1 MLRRRRGERHEFQ
14 AGRRFPGAAF
24 AAGRSRKRLA
34 LVLAWSGLSLLL
46 AAGQAWAQRAS
57 PFGVTQPEPSLPAFL
72 NDNPFFVWLY
82 FQTAQFNREINQLVV
97 AAKQNGTL
105 GWGLVTA
112 SFIYGVFHAA
122 GPGHGKAVISSYLF
136 ANEEA
141 VKRGILLSGAFALAQ
156 AVSAVVIVTVLA
168 GLLNAT
174 SATMDNT
181 TLALERLS
189 NAMVMAVGAW
199 LLWRK
204 GRALWG
210 LIADRYGLPG
220 ASVHTHDENCGHL
233 ALPTD
238 TPLARRNN
246 IRAILLAGLRP
257 CTGALV
263 VLVLTWKLGIYG
275 VGVVSTFVMGLGTA
289 FTIAIIATVAV
300 TAKSLAVRMAAPQS
314 FGAAVAVRTLE
325 ASLALLVFALG
336 LALLLLSTLITMPGF

>member
-1 MLRRRRGERHEFQ
+1 MSFSARQ
-14 AGRRFPGAAF
+14 GRWTACLVAA
-24 AAGRSRKRLA
+24 LA
-34 LVLAWSGLSLLL
+34 VLVLG
-46 AAGQAWAQRAS
+46 AGHALAQRAS
-57 PFGVTQPEPSLPAFL
+57 PFGVTQPEPNLPGFL
-72 NDNPFFVWLY
+72 NSNPFFVWLY
-82 FQTAQFNREINQLVV
+82 LQTAQFNRQINQLVV
-97 AAKQNGTL
+97 AAKQNGSL
-105 GWGLVTA
+105 GWGLISA

-156 AVSAVVIVTVLA
+156 AISAVVIVTILA

-174 SATMDNT
+174 SASMDNT

-189 NAMVMAVGAW
+189 NAMIMAVGAW

-210 LIADRYGLPG
+210 LLASRYGLPG
-220 ASVHTHDENCGHL
+220 ASVHVHDETCGHL

-246 IRAILLAGLRP
+246 IRAIMLAGLRP

-275 VGVVSTFVMGLGTA
+275 VGIVSTFVMGLGTA
-289 FTIAIIATVAV
+289 CTIALIATIAV
-300 TAKSLAVRMAAPQS
+300 TAKGLAVRMAAPDS
-314 FGAAVAVRTLE
+314 FGAAVAVRMLE
-325 ASLALLVFALG
+325 ASLALLVFGLG
-336 LALLLLSTLITMPGF
+336 LTLLLLSTVITMPGL

>member
-1 MLRRRRGERHEFQ
+1 MRGCQLRCW
-14 AGRRFPGAAF
+14 AAV
-24 AAGRSRKRLA
+24 A
-34 LVLAWSGLSLLL
+34 LPCLCLLL
-46 AAGQAWAQRAS
+46 LMTGQAFAQRAS
-57 PFGVTQPEPSLPAFL
+57 PFGVTQPEPNLPSFL
-72 NDNPFFVWLY
+72 NNSTFFTWLY
-82 FQTAQFNREINQLVV
+82 LQTAQFNREINQLVV
-97 AAKQNGTL
+97 QAKQNGTL
-105 GWGLVTA
+105 GWGLITA
-112 SFIYGVFHAA
+112 SFIYGIFHAA

-156 AVSAVVIVTVLA
+156 AISAVVIVTILA

-210 LIADRYGLPG
+210 LIANRYGLPG
-220 ASVHTHDENCGHL
+220 ASVHVHDDNCGHL

-238 TPLARRNN
+238 TPVARRNN

-275 VGVVSTFVMGLGTA
+275 VGIASTFVMGLGTA
-289 FTIAIIATVAV
+289 CTIALIATVAV
-300 TAKSLAVRMAAPQS
+300 MAKGLAVRMAAPES
-314 FGAAVAVRTLE
+314 FGAAVAVRSLE
-325 ASLALLVFALG
+325 VSLALMVFALG
-336 LALLLLSTLITMPGF
+336 LGLLLLSTVITMPGL